1 MRVLSKEL
9 LLFVLKLSECQKVVC
24 DNKEV
29 SDLRKKEIKYWSFA
43 FIVAIGFYKDLIIKE
58 PLVLQKFLLYLC
70 FLFIIN
76 SVAIRVLFS
85 NLVTFYKPFVVWTWT
100 HFITAPVSSLA
111 KQAIKLVSL
120 LKAH

>member
-9 LLFVLKLSECQKVVC
+9 LLFVLKLSECEKLIGN
-24 DNKEV
+24 NKEV

-43 FIVAIGFYKDLIIKE
+43 FRVAIGFYKDLIIKE

-70 FLFIIN
+70 LLFIIY
-76 SVAIRVLFS
+76 SVAIWVLFS
-85 NLVTFYKPFVVWTWT
+85 NLVTFYKPFVVWTFT
-100 HFITAPVSSLA
+100 PFITAHASSLA
-111 KQAIKLVSL
+111 KQGIKLVTL